1 MDSKTNSNLQLK
13 RLLPEMQQTKEKKFF
28 VSEIIVFQLIMINSL
43 Y

>member
-13 RLLPEMQQTKEKKFF
+13 RLLSEMQQTKEKKFF
-28 VSEIIVFQLIMINSL
+28 VSEIIVFQLIMIKSL

>member
-28 VSEIIVFQLIMINSL
+28 ASEIIVFQLIMINSL